1 MSSAPLPPEALA
13 IRVGV
18 NDLSAALESF
28 DALGDDARRR
38 IVDMLPDGW
47 TFDGRRVLDFGCGP
61 GKVLRHFLDEAG
73 GAQFEGCDI
82 HGPSVEWVER
92 HLNPPV
98 RAFVNEESP
107 PLPRPDGSYDL
118 IWAMSVFTHL
128 AEASLDWLLELHRV
142 LDEEGLLIAT
152 ILGKAMWEAREPT
165 PWDEDRIGMAVV
177 GHGEPWDAG
186 GPVTYI
192 SRWWLEEHWGRLFDV
207 VDVRDGEAPGEHT
220 LVLLQKRPV
229 SISREAL
236 EVADDAREVVALRT
250 QVELLRRDVDQLRA
264 RTETRETGYAK
275 RLLGSARRRLGI

>member
-18 NDLSAALESF
+18 NDPSAALESF

-38 IVDMLPDGW
+38 IVDMLPAGW
-47 TFDGRRVLDFGCGP
+47 TFQGKRVLDFGCGP
-61 GKVLRHFLDEAG
+61 GKVLRHFLDEA
-73 GAQFEGCDI
+73 AESQFEGCDI
-82 HGPSVEWVER
+82 HGPSVEWVEQ

-107 PLPRPDGSYDL
+107 PLPRPDASYDL

-128 AEASLDWLLELHRV
+128 AAGSLDWLLELHRV
-142 LDEEGLLIAT
+142 LDEDGLLIAT
-152 ILGKAMWEAREPT
+152 ILGKAMWEAREST
-165 PWDEDRIGMAVV
+165 LWDEDRIGMAVV

-220 LVLLQKRPV
+220 VVLLRKRPAD
-229 SISREAL
+229 IGRDELEAGGDERELA
-236 EVADDAREVVALRT
+236 ALRT
-250 QVELLRRDVDQLRA
+250 QVKLLRRDIDRLRDGA
-264 RTETRETGYAK
+264 GERQGVIR
-275 RLLGSARRRLGI
+275 RLLGGRR